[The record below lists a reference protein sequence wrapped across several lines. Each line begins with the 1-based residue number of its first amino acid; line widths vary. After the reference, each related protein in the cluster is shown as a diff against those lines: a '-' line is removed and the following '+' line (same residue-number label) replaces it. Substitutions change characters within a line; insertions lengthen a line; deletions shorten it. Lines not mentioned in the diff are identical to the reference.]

1 MNDSV
6 SVSVSPYPQSGLWP
20 QLRRMVRVIR
30 VVLYLLWGFILAF
43 LLGAFWSPYRP
54 VVLAAK
60 QSWCRR
66 FLRILGV
73 ELMVTGSRVEAPV
86 FLVSNHVSW
95 LDIPVIAS
103 QRHLY
108 FLSKAEVGDWPLI
121 GNLARA
127 MGTLFIKR
135 GSGESVRKA
144 QEIASRLQQ
153 GHTVLVF
160 PEGTTTDGSSL
171 SRFFPQLFDAPLLA
185 GVPVQ
190 PLAVRYLD
198 SMGAPDPGLAFIGD
212 DEFHDHLWAMLLR
225 PKIRVRLHF
234 CTPLDGEGMDR
245 KALSVRAH
253 ERVEEQLT
261 VDSGQLKARG

>member
-1 MNDSV
+1 MND

-60 QSWCRR
+60 QRWCRR

-73 ELMVTGSRVEAPV
+73 ELTVTGSRVEAPV

-121 GNLARA
+121 GTLARA

-171 SRFFPQLFDAPLLA
+171 RRFFPQLFDAPLLA

-212 DEFHDHLWAMLLR
+212 DEFHHHLWAMLLR
-225 PKIRVRLHF
+225 QKIRIRLHS

-245 KALSVRAH
+245 KALSVQAH
-253 ERVEEQLT
+253 GRVAEQLT

>member
-6 SVSVSPYPQSGLWP
+6 DIASYNESGLWP
-20 QLRRMVRVIR
+20 QLRRVGRVIR
-30 VVLYLLWGFILAF
+30 VVLYLLWGFVLAF

-54 VVLAAK
+54 VVLSAK
-60 QSWCRR
+60 QRWCRR
-66 FLRILGV
+66 FLSILGV
-73 ELMVTGSRVEAPV
+73 ELTVTGSRVEAPV

-121 GNLARA
+121 GTLARA

-144 QEIASRLQQ
+144 QEIAGRLQQ

-171 SRFFPQLFDAPLLA
+171 RRFFPQLFDAPLLA

-198 SMGAPDPGLAFIGD
+198 SMGAPDRGLAFIGD
-212 DEFHDHLWAMLLR
+212 DEFHHHLWAMMLR
-225 PKIRVRLHF
+225 QKIRVRLHF
-234 CTPLDGEGMDR
+234 CTPLEGEGMDR
-245 KALSVRAH
+245 KQLCAQAY
-253 ERVEEQLT
+253 ERLE
-261 VDSGQLKARG
+261 GQLKAQN

>member
-1 MNDSV
+1 MSEMNHSASV
-6 SVSVSPYPQSGLWP
+6 CAYSQGGLWP
-20 QLRRMVRVIR
+20 QLRRVGRVIR
-30 VVLYLLWGFILAF
+30 VVLYLLRGFVLAF

-60 QSWCRR
+60 QRWCRH

-73 ELMVTGSRVEAPV
+73 ELTVTGSRVEAPV

-121 GNLARA
+121 GTLARA

-144 QEIASRLQQ
+144 QEIAGRLQQ

-171 SRFFPQLFDAPLLA
+171 RRFFPQLFDAPLLA

-198 SMGAPDPGLAFIGD
+198 NMGAPDRGLAFIGD
-212 DEFHDHLWAMLLR
+212 DEFHHHLWAMLLR
-225 PKIRVRLHF
+225 QKIRVRLHF

-245 KALSVRAH
+245 KQLCAQAY
-253 ERVEEQLT
+253 ERLE
-261 VDSGQLKARG
+261 GQLKVQS

>member
-1 MNDSV
+1 M
-6 SVSVSPYPQSGLWP
+6 
-20 QLRRMVRVIR
+20 
-30 VVLYLLWGFILAF
+30 
-43 LLGAFWSPYRP
+43 
-54 VVLAAK
+54 
-60 QSWCRR
+60 
-66 FLRILGV
+66 
-73 ELMVTGSRVEAPV
+73 
-86 FLVSNHVSW
+86 
-95 LDIPVIAS
+95 IAS

-121 GNLARA
+121 GTLARA

-171 SRFFPQLFDAPLLA
+171 RRFFPQLFDAPLLA

-198 SMGAPDPGLAFIGD
+198 NMGAPDRGLAFIGD
-212 DEFHDHLWAMLLR
+212 DEFHHHLWAMLLR
-225 PKIRVRLHF
+225 QKIRVRMHF
-234 CTPLDGEGMDR
+234 CTPLDGEGTV
-245 KALSVRAH
+245 SYTH
-253 ERVEEQLT
+253 LT
-261 VDSGQLKARG
+261 LPTSR

>member
-1 MNDSV
+1 MNESV
-6 SVSVSPYPQSGLWP
+6 ISYPNSGFWP
-20 QLRRMVRVIR
+20 QWRRFYRVVRVVFHLLR
-30 VVLYLLWGFILAF
+30 GVLLAL

-60 QSWCRR
+60 QRWCQH
-66 FLRILGV
+66 FLTILGV
-73 ELMVTGSRVEAPV
+73 ELTVTGSKVQAPV

-95 LDIPVIAS
+95 LDIPLIAS

-121 GNLARA
+121 GMLARA
-127 MGTLFIKR
+127 VGTLFIKR

-160 PEGTTTDGSSL
+160 PEGTTTDGTGL
-171 SRFFPQLFDAPLLA
+171 RRFFPQLFDAPLSA

-190 PLAVRYLD
+190 PLAIRYLD
-198 SMGAPDPGLAFIGD
+198 SQGAPDQDMAFVGD
-212 DEFHDHLWAMLLR
+212 DEFHHHLWAMLLR
-225 PKIRVRLHF
+225 REIRVRLHF
-234 CTPLDGEGMDR
+234 CAPLGGEGMDR
-245 KALSVRAH
+245 KGLCAQARDSV
-253 ERVEEQLT
+253 EQLI
-261 VDSGQLKARG
+261 VNNE